1 MEKKEIGISRIEKSP
16 DIPSLVARQIVDLIS
31 EGRLKPGDKLP
42 SEHEMTN
49 LFGVSRISLREAMKL
64 LEAKGYIESRD
75 RRGKF
80 VRSVVD
86 TMRSPI
92 EELISIDHAK
102 IWELLYVR
110 RIIEAE
116 AAYLAAKNATDDQV
130 KQMKEISE
138 KAIQMGIDTLLN
150 TKEGGIF
157 YTMFF
162 DILADSTRNT
172 VFMHLRRTITTIL
185 KGAFPYSRKKLSTVK
200 GSSKEIFSQLIRI
213 CDAIE
218 ERDPEAARMATI
230 EHIDYIEKSLR
241 QALGQTK

>member
-49 LFGVSRISLREAMKL
+49 LFGISRISLREAMKL

-92 EELISIDHAK
+92 EELISIDRAK

-116 AAYLAAKNATDDQV
+116 AAYLAAKNATDD
-130 KQMKEISE
+130 
-138 KAIQMGIDTLLN
+138 
-150 TKEGGIF
+150 
-157 YTMFF
+157 
-162 DILADSTRNT
+162 R
-172 VFMHLRRTITTIL
+172 
-185 KGAFPYSRKKLSTVK
+185 
-200 GSSKEIFSQLIRI
+200 
-213 CDAIE
+213 
-218 ERDPEAARMATI
+218 
-230 EHIDYIEKSLR
+230 
-241 QALGQTK
+241 